1 MKTLLRING
10 RETTVEWEKLD
21 ACSSATYRFRQES
34 QEERTAS
41 VERLPE
47 SVYSVLAGGRSID
60 VLVEQGPSGM
70 AVFAGGRRFEIEI
83 IDPRS
88 WAGSV
93 SAAGSKA
100 RQNLSATMPGKIIR
114 VLVAEGDE
122 VEAGQGIA
130 VVEAMKMQNEMKAPR
145 AGRVASLK
153 AVAGATV
160 EAGEVLAVIE

>member
-1 MKTLLRING
+1 MKTPLRING
-10 RETTVEWEKLD
+10 RETEIEWELQNQS
-21 ACSSATYRFRQES
+21 SSATYRFRLES
-34 QEERTAS
+34 HEERAAS
-41 VERLPE
+41 VETLSE
-47 SVYSVLAGGRSID
+47 SVYSVLVGGRSVD

-70 AVFAGGRRFEIEI
+70 AVFAGGRRFEIEVM
-83 IDPRS
+83 DPRR
-88 WAGSV
+88 WTGSE
-93 SAAGSKA
+93 SAAGAKGRKRLTA
-100 RQNLSATMPGKIIR
+100 AMPGKVIR

-130 VVEAMKMQNEMKAPR
+130 VVEAMKMQNEMKAPH